1 MIYSLRG
8 TLVHKEQGLAVVECG
23 GVGYGCRTTYS
34 TLSKLNLNE
43 EVYLYTYFAV
53 REDAAE
59 LFGFADKQE
68 LSCFRQLISVTGV
81 GPKAALAILSDAS
94 PEQFAITVAS
104 GDYKVFTKTKGVGPK
119 LAQRIILELKD
130 KITKEQLTVSGYDS
144 AAAVLPSAG
153 NAAEAISALA
163 VLGYTQTEAAQA
175 VAKLDSSLPA
185 EELIK
190 AALRSMASSLR

>member
-34 TLSKLNLNE
+34 TLSKLTLNE

-81 GPKAALAILSDAS
+81 GPKAALAILSDTS

>member
-81 GPKAALAILSDAS
+81 GPKAALAILSDTS

>member
-8 TLVHKEQGLAVVECG
+8 KLIHKEQGLAVVECG

-34 TLSKLNLNE
+34 TLSKLTVNE

-53 REDAAE
+53 REDAVE

-94 PEQFAITVAS
+94 PEQFAITVAA

-119 LAQRIILELKD
+119 LAQRIVLELKD
-130 KITKEQLTVSGYDS
+130 KITKEQLTVSGIS
-144 AAAVLPSAG
+144 GNAAVLVSGG
-153 NAAEAISALA
+153 NVGEAVSALA

-190 AALRSMASSLR
+190 AALKSMASSLR